1 MRTVAIALLA
11 CALHSW
17 IVNSAIAGNVA
28 PSKTEHPANVA
39 LIHDETGWKYVHFPS
54 SMRLYVFDR
63 DSAGQSAC
71 NLGCDGAWP
80 PLPAGDNEKP
90 LGDWTIIVRYD
101 GNRQWAYLG
110 RPVYGRFHDSVEA
123 PSGNGIDGAWHFLE
137 P

>member
-1 MRTVAIALLA
+1 MRPGTIALLA
-11 CALHSW
+11 CALHSLL
-17 IVNSAIAGNVA
+17 VAPAIAGKAA

-39 LIHDETGWKYVHFPS
+39 LIKDDTGWKYVHFPS
-54 SMRLYVFDR
+54 NLRLYVFDK
-63 DSAGQSAC
+63 DSAGQSTC

-80 PLPAGDNEKP
+80 PLLVGENEKP

-110 RPVYGRFHDSVEA
+110 HPVYGRFHDSVEQ